1 MVSQGPWSSSQIGPA
16 DQHCEHHSQEPQS
29 DVMGCR
35 FFLACLLLQRMPPQ
49 KDKYRKG
56 CGSPVFICFCFFDG
70 GKPAEK
76 YKWVSTLKCTNYGWF
91 AILLSEG
98 VVYWSYKFQPG
109 ANLHEI
115 SESWHIE

>member
-76 YKWVSTLKCTNYGWF
+76 IQMGFDTKVHELWMICNTPIWRCS
-91 AILLSEG
+91 LLE
-98 VVYWSYKFQPG
+98 
-109 ANLHEI
+109 L
-115 SESWHIE
+115 